1 MLSQIRKLLE
11 NNLERQKNWLWY
23 MDTVSDTNE
32 NNVMLGSLGATV
44 EGIVE
49 LVAEN
54 RREDPALC

>member
-1 MLSQIRKLLE
+1 MLSQVRKLLE

-44 EGIVE
+44 EGVVE
-49 LVAEN
+49 LVSEN

>member
-1 MLSQIRKLLE
+1 
-11 NNLERQKNWLWY
+11 